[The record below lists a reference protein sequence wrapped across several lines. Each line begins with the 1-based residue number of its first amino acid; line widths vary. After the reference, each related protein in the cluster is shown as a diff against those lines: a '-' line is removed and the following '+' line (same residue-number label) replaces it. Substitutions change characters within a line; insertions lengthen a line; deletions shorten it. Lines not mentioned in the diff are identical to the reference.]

1 MEDLTI
7 GQRIA
12 VKRKELGMS
21 QIDLGEKMG
30 VSRQSI
36 SKWESDGALP
46 EIDKLIALS
55 RLFGVSVGWL
65 LGVEQDARTEE
76 PGEHEFSD
84 REWEIIDR
92 LTQNEPKLPKWLMPL
107 TAAAA
112 AVSLCAAILAGAA
125 LWSANNRKT
134 DLALISQAVANL
146 TTSTGELILD
156 QTMLESHQ
164 FLAEPSDDLSECTFT
179 FFGYPAAYSPD
190 ETAELVIVRGAEEVQ
205 RLECEWKG
213 GCYSASF
220 TVSTDTG
227 YTPTDIKKHFDNRN
241 LVPVHQG
248 MWEECLSDDGLTT
261 SYGSDLEHFVGC
273 GPYTFETWEY
283 DSIQI
288 YKKNEAHWNADR
300 YNFDTIEVRIVP
312 EMNARVELFEQGEIF
327 TLSPDANTIESYIDD
342 PRMTSYGSTSV
353 THIDI
358 NCKNPNNP
366 ISGSVNYRKAIYHAI
381 DRELAADS
389 IFGHMEP
396 AGVYVNTQAGMLSE
410 SALTY
415 RESEYGQA
423 VTDMV
428 ESWGPYGYNPEMA
441 LDYLNKAI
449 TECGVTE
456 DQLPIK
462 VKYCIDEGDIS
473 WKALGEYMMEEWPV
487 IFDGK
492 MELEIIPYAGM
503 SATDF
508 KKTGDD
514 KWDLSPNDWSRSM
527 SRTYPHTCFYYYL
540 ESYSGRPNNYVVP
553 EFDAQF
559 EVCEAAKMGDY
570 ETLLKE
576 TQKLE
581 ELYLEYVIHVP
592 MCQSVNYEL
601 FADQIV
607 LPVKTYIPGFGWGGI
622 FGDLAE

>member
-1 MEDLTI
+1 MC
-7 GQRIA
+7 
-12 VKRKELGMS
+12 K
-21 QIDLGEKMG
+21 
-30 VSRQSI
+30 
-36 SKWESDGALP
+36 
-46 EIDKLIALS
+46 KLIAL
-55 RLFGVSVGWL
+55 LMAAMMLLSVAAACGKTDAPADNGNNNASGENTSTNTNTTTPDNTADAGKVYKTYLTSEVASLNFLDNVDGNANTPSAYAMSQMWKMYPNEDGTNYIWIDDL
-65 LGVEQDARTEE
+65 AVGDPIQVDDYNWQIKLREGATWQNGDPINADTWMFTFEQQ
-76 PGEHEFSD
+76 
-84 REWEIIDR
+84 
-92 LTQNEPKLPKWLMPL
+92 LNPKLQMRMA
-107 TAAAA
+107 T
-112 AVSLCAAILAGAA
+112 
-125 LWSANNRKT
+125 
-134 DLALISQAVANL
+134 
-146 TTSTGELILD
+146 
-156 QTMLESHQ
+156 
-164 FLAEPSDDLSECTFT
+164 FLYDNTFT
-179 FFGYPAAYSPD
+179 IVNGEEYLMQGTEGYPA
-190 ETAELVIVRGAEEVQ
+190 EVKWEDVGIKKIDDYTIQ
-205 RLECEWKG
+205 V
-213 GCYSASF
+213 
-220 TVSTDTG
+220 TTTDTG
-227 YTPTDIKKHFDNRN
+227 YTATDIKKHFDNRN

-248 MWEECLSDDGLTT
+248 MWEECLSADGLTT

-273 GPYTFETWEY
+273 GPYIFDTWEY

-358 NCKNPNNP
+358 NCANPNNP
-366 ISGSVNYRKAIYHAI
+366 ISGSVNYRKAIYHSI
-381 DRELAADS
+381 DRELAAAS

-449 TECGVTE
+449 AECGVTE
-456 DQLPIK
+456 AQLPIT
-462 VKYCIDEGDIS
+462 VKYCIDEGDTE
-473 WKALGEYMMEEWPV
+473 WKALGEYLMEQWPV

-492 MELEIIPYAGM
+492 MVLEIVPYAGM

-514 KWDLSPNDWSRSM
+514 KWDLSPNDWTRGM

-540 ESYSGRPNNYVVP
+540 STYSGRPNNYVVP

-559 EVCEAAKMGDY
+559 QACEDIKLGDY
-570 ETLLKE
+570 NELLKA

-581 ELYLEYVIHVP
+581 EMYLDYVIHVP
-592 MCQSVNYEL
+592 VCQNINYEL
-601 FADQIV
+601 FTDNIE
-607 LPVKTYIPGFGWGGI
+607 LPVKTYIPSFGWGAI
-622 FGDLAE
+622 FGDLVD